1 MAVMI
6 VASVLQMARE
16 TSSQVERGFK
26 PEVGSV
32 GRSVFS
38 HTKISSH
45 HIHRC
50 GEANNF
56 LGVQCKALLFPL

>member
-16 TSSQVERGFK
+16 TSSPVERGFK
-26 PEVGSV
+26 SEVGSV

-38 HTKISSH
+38 HAKISSH
-45 HIHRC
+45 HIHRWWWW
-50 GEANNF
+50 GGGGQIIFWSTE
-56 LGVQCKALLFPL
+56 